1 MLIIGRR
8 LGLKAEEAELATV
21 EHFRDALLV
30 VVGKAPF
37 PALAQNFVRSL
48 PRIESFL
55 DAQQPPFIAKVYRPE
70 PRELE
75 RNPEKT
81 GSIALW
87 YPR

>member
-1 MLIIGRR
+1 M
-8 LGLKAEEAELATV
+8 
-21 EHFRDALLV
+21 LV

-37 PALAQNFVRSL
+37 PALAQNFVRTL
-48 PRIESFL
+48 PGIETFL
-55 DAQQPPFIAKVYRPE
+55 DAQKPPFIAKVYRPE

-81 GSIALW
+81 GSLALW